1 MQFDKDYKGFSFSKD
16 GPLDMRMNPLD
27 KLTAKEISLM
37 HKGKDLNEDLK
48 TLKDLPGV
56 GPNDNQVIFVISK
69 RN

>member
-1 MQFDKDYKGFSFSKD
+1 VF
-16 GPLDMRMNPLD
+16 P